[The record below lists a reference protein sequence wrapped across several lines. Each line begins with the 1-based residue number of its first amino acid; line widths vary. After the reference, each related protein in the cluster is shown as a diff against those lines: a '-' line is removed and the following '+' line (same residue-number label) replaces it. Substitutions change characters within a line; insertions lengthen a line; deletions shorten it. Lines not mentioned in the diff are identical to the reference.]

1 MKKIGIC
8 WLFLFFNV
16 YIIQAQILAFKDDFK
31 LEENDMDALI
41 HHYKI
46 DQNGN
51 KMAIIKMVNP
61 NKGFAFDIGSI
72 GDALVEEKKGETW
85 VFVPQNTK
93 RITVNHESLG
103 VLRNY
108 EIPLEIEAGRV
119 YSVTLISGT
128 VKKEVVEAPPDFIKI
143 NSIPEGADIFIND
156 IPLNKKTPLT
166 NHSIAIGEYTIT
178 LSKPLYYNYK
188 RSVTIK
194 PNEDNKFT
202 FTLRPNFGSL
212 QCIADKD
219 LQDAIIFIDEEEK
232 GSLNKLIT
240 PIKTGTHTLLI
251 KKELY
256 ADYTT
261 KFTIADGEAKQ
272 LNIALT
278 PTFGTILINANPANS
293 SLFINKEKQ
302 PINTVIKKPAGNYFI
317 EITNEKYYTIAKNIE
332 LTQQQQYTETITLT
346 PKTGNIEIITTPDEA
361 EVWLNNI
368 KQTRTT
374 PMIIRDVMVGD
385 YGVEIKKN
393 AYSTLQKNIIV
404 KQHETAKINEILTN
418 TKTIQIQTNPANA
431 QIQIDGKNIGV
442 SPIQYSVDLQKNYT
456 LTITKNGYKSLTKQI
471 NITENAQNV
480 LFNLEKKINLIFE
493 DLAKT
498 EMVFV
503 KGGTFTMG
511 CTNEQGKC
519 ENDEKPAH
527 QVTLSDYYI
536 GKYEVTQGF
545 WKKVMGNNPS
555 YFNNCGDDCPVEY
568 VSWDDCQTF
577 ISKLNQ
583 LTGKRYR
590 LPTEAEWEY
599 AAHGGR
605 DVAGN
610 AQLQTKYAGS
620 NALDEVAWC
629 FDNSDVNYSGGYVYN
644 GRKLGIH
651 TVGTK
656 KPNALGIYDMSGN
669 VWEWCNDWYGGY
681 SSSGVTNP
689 KGLTTGAG
697 RVIRGGSW
705 NYYGY
710 SYRVSDRSYDYSGNS
725 GINIGLRLTF
735 SSY

>member
-219 LQDAIIFIDEEEK
+219 LQDAVIFIDEEEK

-240 PIKTGTHTLLI
+240 PIKTGTHTLLV

-278 PTFGTILINANPANS
+278 PTFGTILINTNPTNS

-361 EVWLNNI
+361 EVWLNNT

-374 PMIIRDVMVGD
+374 PMVIRDVMVGD

-393 AYSTLQKNIIV
+393 GYTSLQKNIIV
-404 KQHETAKINEILTN
+404 KQHETAKINEILAN

-471 NITENAQNV
+471 TIKENFENE
-480 LFNLEKKINLIFE
+480 LFNLEKENNFIFK

-503 KGGTFTMG
+503 QGGTFTMG
-511 CTNEQGKC
+511 CNKEQGTDC
-519 ENDEKPAH
+519 YDNEKPVH

-536 GKYEVTQGF
+536 GKFEVTQGL
-545 WKKVMGNNPS
+545 WKKVMGKNPS
-555 YFNNCGDDCPVEY
+555 NFKNCGEDCPVES

-583 LTGKRYR
+583 LTGKKYR

-599 AAHGGR
+599 AARGGW

-610 AQLQTKYAGS
+610 FQLQTKYAGS
-620 NALDEVAWC
+620 NDLYEVAWY
-629 FDNSDVNYSGGYVYN
+629 DGNSDG
-644 GRKLGIH
+644 KTH

-669 VWEWCNDWYGGY
+669 VWEWCNDWYGAY
-681 SSSGVTNP
+681 SNKAVTNP
-689 KGLTTGAG
+689 QGAKSG
-697 RVIRGGSW
+697 SARVFRGGGW
-705 NYYGY
+705 YGGGY
-710 SYRVSDRSYDYSGNS
+710 GRVSDRNIYDPSGSNS
-725 GINIGLRLTF
+725 NLGLRLV
-735 SSY
+735 SP

>member
-8 WLFLFFNV
+8 WVFLFFNV
-16 YIIQAQILAFKDDFK
+16 YILQAQTLAFKDDFK

-219 LQDAIIFIDEEEK
+219 LQDAVIFIDEEEK

-278 PTFGTILINANPANS
+278 PTFGTILINTNPANS
-293 SLFINKEKQ
+293 TLFINKEKQ

-374 PMIIRDVMVGD
+374 PMVIRDVMVGD

-393 AYSTLQKNIIV
+393 GYTTLQKNIIV
-404 KQHETAKINEILTN
+404 KQHETAKINEILAN

-442 SPIQYSVDLQKNYT
+442 SPINYEFK
-456 LTITKNGYKSLTKQI
+456 IDNNYNIKINKENYKQLNEI
-471 NITENAQNV
+471 IFITENVNK
-480 LFNLEKKINLIFE
+480 LPIYNLEKNIVLPEI
-493 DLAKT
+493 

-503 KGGTFTMG
+503 QGGTYNMG
-511 CTNEQGKC
+511 CTYEQGNDC
-519 ENDEKPAH
+519 SDDEKPAH

-536 GKYEVTQGF
+536 GKYEVTQGL
-545 WKKVMGNNPS
+545 WKKVMGSNPS
-555 YFNNCGDDCPVEY
+555 KFISCGDDCPVES

-583 LTGKRYR
+583 LTGKKYR

-599 AAHGGR
+599 AARGGR
-605 DVAGN
+605 GVARIV
-610 AQLQTKYAGS
+610 QQTKYAGS
-620 NALDEVAWC
+620 NALDEVAWY
-629 FDNSDVNYSGGYVYN
+629 DGNSDG
-644 GRKLGIH
+644 KTH
-651 TVGTK
+651 TVGSK
-656 KPNALGIYDMSGN
+656 KPNALGVYDMSGN
-669 VWEWCNDWYGGY
+669 VWEWCNDWYDKY
-681 SSSGVTNP
+681 SISGVKNP
-689 KGLTTGAG
+689 QGAKAGSG

-705 NYYGY
+705 YGNGFYDRVSSRDSRNPSY
-710 SYRVSDRSYDYSGNS
+710 SYNNY
-725 GINIGLRLTF
+725 GIRLVF

>member
-16 YIIQAQILAFKDDFK
+16 YMLQAQILAFKDDFK

-219 LQDAIIFIDEEEK
+219 LQDAVIFIDEEEK

-278 PTFGTILINANPANS
+278 PTFGTILINTNPANS
-293 SLFINKEKQ
+293 TLFINKEKQ

-374 PMIIRDVMVGD
+374 PMVIRDVMVGD

-393 AYSTLQKNIIV
+393 GYTTLQKNIIV

-442 SPIQYSVDLQKNYT
+442 SPINYEFKIDNNYNIKINKENYKQ
-456 LTITKNGYKSLTKQI
+456 LNETIF
-471 NITENAQNV
+471 ITENVNK
-480 LFNLEKKINLIFE
+480 LPIYNLEKNIVLPEI
-493 DLAKT
+493 

-503 KGGTFTMG
+503 QGGTFNMG
-511 CTNEQGKC
+511 CTYEQGNDC
-519 ENDEKPAH
+519 SDDEKPAH
-527 QVTLSDYYI
+527 QVMLSDYYI
-536 GKYEVTQGF
+536 GKYEVTQGL
-545 WKKVMGNNPS
+545 WKKVMGSNPS
-555 YFNNCGDDCPVEY
+555 NFSDCGDDCPVES

-583 LTGKRYR
+583 LTGKKYR

-599 AAHGGR
+599 AARGGR
-605 DVAGN
+605 GVARIV
-610 AQLQTKYAGS
+610 QQTKYAGS
-620 NALDEVAWC
+620 NALDEVAWY
-629 FDNSDVNYSGGYVYN
+629 DGNSDG
-644 GRKLGIH
+644 KTH

-656 KPNALGIYDMSGN
+656 KPNALGVYDMSGN
-669 VWEWCNDWYGGY
+669 VWEWCNDWYDKY
-681 SSSGVTNP
+681 SISGVKNP
-689 KGLTTGAG
+689 QGAKAG
-697 RVIRGGSW
+697 SYRVIRGGGW
-705 NYYGY
+705 YYLGY
-710 SYRVSDRSYDYSGNS
+710 SGRVSYRYNSFPGNS
-725 GINIGLRLTF
+725 LSTCGIRLVF

>member
-194 PNEDNKFT
+194 PNEENKFT

-219 LQDAIIFIDEEEK
+219 LQDAVIFIDEEEK

-278 PTFGTILINANPANS
+278 PTFGTILINTNPANS

-374 PMIIRDVMVGD
+374 PMVIRDVMVGD
-385 YGVEIKKN
+385 YAVEIKKN
-393 AYSTLQKNIIV
+393 GYTILQKNIIV
-404 KQHETAKINEILTN
+404 KQHETAKINEILAN
-418 TKTIQIQTNPANA
+418 TKTIQIQTNPTNA

-442 SPIQYSVDLQKNYT
+442 SPIQYNVDLQKNYT

-471 NITENAQNV
+471 SITENSENE
-480 LFNLEKKINLIFE
+480 LFNLEKENNLIFE

-503 KGGTFTMG
+503 QGGTFTMG
-511 CTNEQGKC
+511 CTYEQGTDC
-519 ENDEKPAH
+519 YDNEKPVH

-536 GKYEVTQGF
+536 GKYEVTQGL
-545 WKKVMGNNPS
+545 WKKVMGSNPS
-555 YFNNCGDDCPVEY
+555 KFSDCGDDCPVEN

-583 LTGKRYR
+583 LTGKKYR

-599 AAHGGR
+599 AARGGR
-605 DVAGN
+605 GVARNVPAGN

-620 NALDEVAWC
+620 NALDEVAWYN
-629 FDNSDVNYSGGYVYN
+629 DNSNSQT
-644 GRKLGIH
+644 H

-656 KPNALGIYDMSGN
+656 KPNALGVYDMSGN
-669 VWEWCNDWYGGY
+669 VWEWCNDWYDKY
-681 SSSGVTNP
+681 SISGVKNP
-689 KGLTTGAG
+689 QGAKAG
-697 RVIRGGSW
+697 SDRVVRGGSW
-705 NYYGY
+705 YHIGRYDRV
-710 SYRVSDRSYDYSGNS
+710 SYRDNGDPSYSDYDS
-725 GINIGLRLTF
+725 GIRLVF

>member
-219 LQDAIIFIDEEEK
+219 LQDAVIFIDEEEK

-240 PIKTGTHTLLI
+240 PIKIGTHTLLI

-261 KFTIADGEAKQ
+261 KFTIADGEEKQ

-278 PTFGTILINANPANS
+278 PTFGTILINTNPANS

-317 EITNEKYYTIAKNIE
+317 EVTNEKYYTIAKNIE

-374 PMIIRDVMVGD
+374 PMVIRDVMVGD

-393 AYSTLQKNIIV
+393 GYTTLQKNIIV
-404 KQHETAKINEILTN
+404 KQDETAKINEILNN
-418 TKTIQIQTNPANA
+418 TKTIQIQTIQTNIVNAPIQTKNNTSIFGINFGYMISDIYESEQMLGYNTPTYIIKKIGRISTCSKIYYGIFNKKLNISYTIGLTSFYSGTSDNDKVSGYFVPFTFTKWNNKLNWGFNFGLSIGGINNPPLTIN
-431 QIQIDGKNIGV
+431 KVNIGNYQT
-442 SPIQYSVDLQKNYT
+442 SFNETYNLDLG
-456 LTITKNGYKSLTKQI
+456 I
-471 NITENAQNV
+471 
-480 LFNLEKKINLIFE
+480 EKKI
-493 DLAKT
+493 
-498 EMVFV
+498 
-503 KGGTFTMG
+503 
-511 CTNEQGKC
+511 
-519 ENDEKPAH
+519 
-527 QVTLSDYYI
+527 
-536 GKYEVTQGF
+536 
-545 WKKVMGNNPS
+545 
-555 YFNNCGDDCPVEY
+555 
-568 VSWDDCQTF
+568 
-577 ISKLNQ
+577 
-583 LTGKRYR
+583 
-590 LPTEAEWEY
+590 
-599 AAHGGR
+599 
-605 DVAGN
+605 
-610 AQLQTKYAGS
+610 
-620 NALDEVAWC
+620 
-629 FDNSDVNYSGGYVYN
+629 FDN
-644 GRKLGIH
+644 
-651 TVGTK
+651 
-656 KPNALGIYDMSGN
+656 
-669 VWEWCNDWYGGY
+669 
-681 SSSGVTNP
+681 
-689 KGLTTGAG
+689 
-697 RVIRGGSW
+697 
-705 NYYGY
+705 
-710 SYRVSDRSYDYSGNS
+710 
-725 GINIGLRLTF
+725 INIGFKYLINLNYNDL
-735 SSY
+735 SSVIIYLGYKK

>member
-16 YIIQAQILAFKDDFK
+16 YMLQAQILAFKDDFK

-219 LQDAIIFIDEEEK
+219 LQDAVIFIDEEEK

-261 KFTIADGEAKQ
+261 QFTIADGEAKQ
-272 LNIALT
+272 LNITLT
-278 PTFGTILINANPANS
+278 PTFGTILINTNPANS

-368 KQTRTT
+368 KQTRNT
-374 PMIIRDVMVGD
+374 PMVIRDVMVGD
-385 YGVEIKKN
+385 YAVEIKKN
-393 AYSTLQKNIIV
+393 GYTTLQKNIIV
-404 KQHETAKINEILTN
+404 KQHETAKINEILAN

-442 SPIQYSVDLQKNYT
+442 SPIKYSVDLQKNYT

-471 NITENAQNV
+471 SITENSENE
-480 LFNLEKKINLIFE
+480 LFNLEKENSFIFK

-503 KGGTFTMG
+503 QGGTFTMG
-511 CTNEQGKC
+511 CTEEQGSDC
-519 ENDEKPAH
+519 YDNEKPVH

-536 GKYEVTQGF
+536 GKYEVTQGL
-545 WKKVMGNNPS
+545 WKKVMGSNPS
-555 YFNNCGDDCPVEY
+555 KFSDCGDDCPVES

-583 LTGKRYR
+583 LTGKKYR

-599 AAHGGR
+599 AARGGR
-605 DVAGN
+605 DLARNVLAGN
-610 AQLQTKYAGS
+610 VQQTKYAGS
-620 NALDEVAWC
+620 NVLDEVAWYD
-629 FDNSDVNYSGGYVYN
+629 DNSNSQT
-644 GRKLGIH
+644 H

-656 KPNALGIYDMSGN
+656 KPNALGVYDMSGN
-669 VWEWCNDWYGGY
+669 VWEWCNDWYDKY
-681 SSSGVTNP
+681 SISGVKNP
-689 KGLTTGAG
+689 QGAKAGSG

-705 NYYGY
+705 DYDSNGG
-710 SYRVSDRSYDYSGNS
+710 RVSIRSRINPSLSDGSSGF
-725 GINIGLRLTF
+725 RLVF

>member
-31 LEENDMDALI
+31 FEENDMDALI

-219 LQDAIIFIDEEEK
+219 LQDAVIFIDEEEK

-278 PTFGTILINANPANS
+278 PTFGTILINTNPANS

-374 PMIIRDVMVGD
+374 PMVIRDVMVGD
-385 YGVEIKKN
+385 YAIEIKKN
-393 AYSTLQKNIIV
+393 GYTTLQKNIIV
-404 KQHETAKINEILTN
+404 KQHETAKINEILAN

-442 SPIQYSVDLQKNYT
+442 SPINYEFKIDNNYNIKINKENYKQ
-456 LTITKNGYKSLTKQI
+456 LNETIF
-471 NITENAQNV
+471 ITENVNK
-480 LFNLEKKINLIFE
+480 LPIYNLEKNIVLPEI
-493 DLAKT
+493 

-503 KGGTFTMG
+503 QGGTFNMG
-511 CTNEQGKC
+511 CTYEQG
-519 ENDEKPAH
+519 NDCSDIEKPAH

-536 GKYEVTQGF
+536 GKYEVTQGL
-545 WKKVMGNNPS
+545 WKKVMGSNPS
-555 YFNNCGDDCPVEY
+555 NFSDCGDDCPVES

-583 LTGKRYR
+583 LTGKKYR

-599 AAHGGR
+599 AARGGR
-605 DVAGN
+605 ALH
-610 AQLQTKYAGS
+610 ASS
-620 NALDEVAWC
+620 NKQNMPVVIRW
-629 FDNSDVNYSGGYVYN
+629 V
-644 GRKLGIH
+644 KWLGILII
-651 TVGTK
+651 VM
-656 KPNALGIYDMSGN
+656 LIIQ
-669 VWEWCNDWYGGY
+669 
-681 SSSGVTNP
+681 GVKNL
-689 KGLTTGAG
+689 K
-697 RVIRGGSW
+697 VE
-705 NYYGY
+705 N
-710 SYRVSDRSYDYSGNS
+710 
-725 GINIGLRLTF
+725 
-735 SSY
+735 

>member
-16 YIIQAQILAFKDDFK
+16 YMLQAQILAFKDDFK

-219 LQDAIIFIDEEEK
+219 LQDAVIFIDEEEK

-261 KFTIADGEAKQ
+261 QFTIADGEAKQ

-278 PTFGTILINANPANS
+278 PTFGTILINTNPANS
-293 SLFINKEKQ
+293 TLFINKEKQ

-374 PMIIRDVMVGD
+374 PMVIRDVMVGD

-393 AYSTLQKNIIV
+393 GYTTLQKNIIV

-418 TKTIQIQTNPANA
+418 TKN
-431 QIQIDGKNIGV
+431 
-442 SPIQYSVDLQKNYT
+442 
-456 LTITKNGYKSLTKQI
+456 
-471 NITENAQNV
+471 
-480 LFNLEKKINLIFE
+480 IFE
-493 DLAKT
+493 DIAKI

-503 KGGTFTMG
+503 QGDIFTMG
-511 CTNEQGKC
+511 CTKEQGNDC
-519 ENDEKPAH
+519 SGDEKPAH
-527 QVTLSDYYI
+527 QVMLSDYYI
-536 GKYEVTQGF
+536 GKYEVTQGL
-545 WKKVMGNNPS
+545 WKKVMGSNPS
-555 YFNNCGDDCPVEY
+555 NFSDCGDDCPVEN

-577 ISKLNQ
+577 ITKLNQ
-583 LTGKRYR
+583 LTGKKYR

-599 AAHGGR
+599 AARGGR

-610 AQLQTKYAGS
+610 VQLQTKYAGS
-620 NALDEVAWC
+620 NALDEVAWY
-629 FDNSDVNYSGGYVYN
+629 DGNSD
-644 GRKLGIH
+644 RKTH

-656 KPNALGIYDMSGN
+656 KPNALGVYDMSGN

-681 SSSGVTNP
+681 SSDGVTNP
-689 KGLTTGAG
+689 KGAATGSF
-697 RVIRGGSW
+697 RVIRGGGCFSSGSYNRVSFRF
-705 NYYGY
+705 NYYPSY
-710 SYRVSDRSYDYSGNS
+710 SFYYYGF
-725 GINIGLRLTF
+725 RLVF
-735 SSY
+735 SSN

>member
-16 YIIQAQILAFKDDFK
+16 YMLQAQILAFKDDFK

-219 LQDAIIFIDEEEK
+219 LQDAVIFIDEEEK

-278 PTFGTILINANPANS
+278 PTFGTILINTNPANS

-374 PMIIRDVMVGD
+374 PMVIRDVMVGD
-385 YGVEIKKN
+385 YAIEIKKN
-393 AYSTLQKNIIV
+393 GYTTLQKNIIV

-442 SPIQYSVDLQKNYT
+442 SPINYEFKIDNNYNIKINKENYKQ
-456 LTITKNGYKSLTKQI
+456 LNETIF
-471 NITENAQNV
+471 ITENVNK
-480 LFNLEKKINLIFE
+480 LPIYNLEKNIVLPEI
-493 DLAKT
+493 

-511 CTNEQGKC
+511 CTDEQGSDC
-519 ENDEKPAH
+519 YQDEKPAH

-536 GKYEVTQGF
+536 GKYEVTQGL

-555 YFNNCGDDCPVEY
+555 NFSDCGDDCPMES
-568 VSWDDCQTF
+568 VSWNDCQAF
-577 ISKLNQ
+577 INKLNQ
-583 LTGKRYR
+583 LTGKSYR

-599 AAHGGR
+599 AARGGR
-605 DVAGN
+605 DVAHN
-610 AQLQTKYAGS
+610 VQQTKYAGS
-620 NALDEVAWC
+620 NTLGEVAWY
-629 FDNSDVNYSGGYVYN
+629 FDNSDVNYSGGKEFE
-644 GRKLGIH
+644 GRKLGTH
-651 TVGTK
+651 PVGTK

-669 VWEWCNDWYGGY
+669 VWEWCNDWYGDY
-681 SSSGVTNP
+681 SNGGVTNP
-689 KGLTTGAG
+689 KGAATGSY
-697 RVIRGGSW
+697 RVLRGGSW
-705 NYYGY
+705 YLYGPGNRV
-710 SYRVSDRSYDYSGNS
+710 SYRSANNPSNSYFHFGF
-725 GINIGLRLTF
+725 RLVF

>member
-219 LQDAIIFIDEEEK
+219 LQDAVIFIDEEEK
-232 GSLNKLIT
+232 GSLNKLIM

-278 PTFGTILINANPANS
+278 PTFGTILINTNPANS
-293 SLFINKEKQ
+293 TLFINKEKQ

-374 PMIIRDVMVGD
+374 PMVIRDVMVGD
-385 YGVEIKKN
+385 YAVEIKKN
-393 AYSTLQKNIIV
+393 GYSTLQKNIIV
-404 KQHETAKINEILTN
+404 KQHETAKINEILAN

-431 QIQIDGKNIGV
+431 QIQIDSKNIGV
-442 SPIQYSVDLQKNYT
+442 SPINYEFK
-456 LTITKNGYKSLTKQI
+456 IDNNYNIKINKENYKQLNEI
-471 NITENAQNV
+471 IFITENVNK
-480 LFNLEKKINLIFE
+480 LPIYNLEKNIVLPEI
-493 DLAKT
+493 

-503 KGGTFTMG
+503 QGGTFTMG
-511 CTNEQGKC
+511 CTNEQGTNC
-519 ENDEKPAH
+519 YDDEKPVH

-536 GKYEVTQGF
+536 GKYEVTQGL
-545 WKKVMGNNPS
+545 WKKVMGSNPS
-555 YFNNCGDDCPVEY
+555 KFISCGDDCPVES

-583 LTGKRYR
+583 LTAKKYR

-599 AAHGGR
+599 AARGGR
-605 DVAGN
+605 GVARIV
-610 AQLQTKYAGS
+610 QQTKYAGS
-620 NALDEVAWC
+620 NELGEVAWYR
-629 FDNSDVNYSGGYVYN
+629 DNSDVNYSGGYEYK
-644 GRKLGIH
+644 GRKFGIH
-651 TVGTK
+651 IVGTK
-656 KPNALGIYDMSGN
+656 KPNALGVYDMSGN
-669 VWEWCNDWYGGY
+669 VSEWCIDWYEAY
-681 SSSGVTNP
+681 SNKAVTNP
-689 KGLTTGAG
+689 QGAKSG
-697 RVIRGGSW
+697 SNRVFRGGSW
-705 NYYGY
+705 NIHSYF
-710 SYRVSDRSYDYSGNS
+710 YRVSLRNYGNP
-725 GINIGLRLTF
+725 GARFNGGGLRLTF
-735 SSY
+735 SSN